1 MGSLSPARAP
11 QFMGDAVSTDS
22 ETERKLYAQI
32 AGWIEN
38 KKILTDMTFVVCYGR
53 AFYDLAMEF
62 AYERDAEYG
71 EPGWRAHRTPIFLLC
86 SIRRLQDLT
95 GGGWANDPRFQPFI
109 EMLKRCSSAEQD
121 QACAQVTTA
130 SSIWHK

>member
-1 MGSLSPARAP
+1 MGLLSPARAP

-71 EPGWRAHRTPIFLLC
+71 RPP
-86 SIRRLQDLT
+86 
-95 GGGWANDPRFQPFI
+95 
-109 EMLKRCSSAEQD
+109 SSRD
-121 QACAQVTTA
+121 
-130 SSIWHK
+130 SSICCSCHRFFLDGAEAPSAGRRRQVSVDTALGGLLLV